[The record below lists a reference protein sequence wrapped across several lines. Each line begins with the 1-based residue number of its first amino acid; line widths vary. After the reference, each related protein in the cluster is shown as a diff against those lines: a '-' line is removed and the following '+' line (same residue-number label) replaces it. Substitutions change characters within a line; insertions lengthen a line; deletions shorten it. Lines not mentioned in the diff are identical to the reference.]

1 MWAFVAIGAP
11 LTGLSVAAG
20 TAVALS
26 DKLEGLDQPA
36 AEAARLTGYGHL
48 FAGRIIAG
56 AITRAWWPLVL
67 PLALVSKRA
76 RRILA
81 AAALL
86 PPLID
91 WVRQRPPLDPLRY
104 VALRILDDAAY
115 GVGLWQGAIG
125 RRTAEP
131 LLPDL
136 TSWPQPSRY
145 DRHSAPP
152 S

>member
-1 MWAFVAIGAP
+1 MTLRESFKRVLASNFQRHKADIEEGMCDVAVGAP

-20 TAVALS
+20 TAVALR

-81 AAALL
+81 ALEADLEAA
-86 PPLID
+86 
-91 WVRQRPPLDPLRY
+91 
-104 VALRILDDAAY
+104 
-115 GVGLWQGAIG
+115 
-125 RRTAEP
+125 
-131 LLPDL
+131 
-136 TSWPQPSRY
+136 
-145 DRHSAPP
+145 
-152 S
+152 